1 MGPQATE
8 DLSGSDDLKNH
19 RENARSASHYFRP
32 VCLHDGRFPQAHMQ
46 DTPTF
51 DRAVFSD

>member
-19 RENARSASHYFRP
+19 RENARSAPHYFRP